1 MKIVVYNLGCKVN
14 QYECDSLVGELRR
27 RGYEVVEEL
36 EYADVYILN
45 TCAVTNEAERKS
57 RQCVGR
63 CLHFNPNGKVIVCGC
78 ASQNDAKQFANK
90 QGVTYVS
97 GVANKALL
105 VDKLEEKGVL
115 VDTLPTKY
123 ENNFH
128 TIVERTRAYVKIQ
141 DGCNNFCSYCLIP
154 YLRGRNR
161 SRDVDSVV
169 DECKSLEN
177 KCKEIVLTGIDISSY
192 GKDIGSSLVELLDRL
207 GSLSCRIR
215 LGSLEVGVIT
225 RELLE
230 VCNRLYAFCPQFHL
244 SLQSGSNGVLKRM
257 NRKYTNFE
265 YMAKVQLIRE
275 FYPLANITTD
285 IICAFPTESAEQ
297 AIESK
302 QFVANVGFG
311 QIHVFVYSPRKGTV
325 ASKLPYVNGEIAK
338 ARRDEMIEIA
348 KQSKQRYLEKF
359 LGREVEIL
367 VEEKQEKMMAGYSR
381 EYIRCL
387 VQGAKEGSL
396 VLAVGKEIKNG
407 ELVCQIVKE

>member
-63 CLHFNPNGKVIVCGC
+63 CLSFNPNGKVIVCGC
-78 ASQNDAKQFANK
+78 ASQNDAEQFAHK

-97 GVANKALL
+97 GVANKASL
-105 VDKLEEKGVL
+105 VDKLEDEGVL
-115 VDTLPTKY
+115 VDELPTKY

-161 SRDVDSVV
+161 SRDAQSVV
-169 DECKSLEN
+169 DECMSLAEN
-177 KCKEIVLTGIDISSY
+177 CKEIVLTGIDISSY
-192 GKDIGSSLVELLDRL
+192 GKDTGSSLVELLGQLR
-207 GSLSCRIR
+207 GVKCRIR
-215 LGSLEVGVIT
+215 LGSLEVGVVT

-230 VCNRLYAFCPQFHL
+230 VCTQLYAFCPQFHL

-257 NRKYTNFE
+257 NRKYTNAE
-265 YMAKVQLIRE
+265 YMSRVELIRE
-275 FYPLANITTD
+275 FYPLAGITTD
-285 IICAFPTESAEQ
+285 VICAFPAESDEQ
-297 AIESK
+297 AVESE
-302 QFVANVGFG
+302 QFVDSVGFG
-311 QIHVFVYSPRKGTV
+311 QVHVFVYSPRKGTV
-325 ASKLPYVNGEIAK
+325 ASRLEQIGGEVAK
-338 ARRDEMIEIA
+338 ARRDKMIEIGKA
-348 KQSKQRYLEKF
+348 SKDKYLAEF

-367 VEEKQEKMMAGYSR
+367 VEEKQGDMMAGYSR

-387 VQGAKEGSL
+387 VEDAEEGSL
-396 VLAVGKEIKNG
+396 VRAVGKQIKNG